1 MHWIKKYFNNK
12 KVIIWGR
19 SMGAVCAIRY
29 QYKYNDATALVLDSP
44 FHSLSELMVWKVK

>member
-1 MHWIKKYFNNK
+1 MRWIKKNINN

-29 QYKYNDATALVLDSP
+29 QKFYGEADKLVLDSP
-44 FHSLSELMVWKVK
+44 FHNLI